1 MLDTR
6 YQLSARRVIDEVRL
20 LISLHR
26 DLVAQYQV
34 DKVMLGRSAYQKVF
48 GDFTAAHYR
57 SVELLADILKMPNS
71 DMPADMAAVAS
82 TPAQHDAEI
91 LRVFQQRENE
101 LKQEY
106 IRNLALLSGT
116 AGLETTLKVNKGE
129 TTKRL
134 GWLEGE
140 LNMLDHTSN

>member
-34 DKVMLGRSAYQKVF
+34 DKAMLGRSAYQKVF
-48 GDFTAAHYR
+48 GDFTGAHHR
-57 SVELLADILKMPNS
+57 SIELLAEVLKRLNFDIPP
-71 DMPADMAAVAS
+71 DRAAVAR
-82 TPAQHDAEI
+82 TQAEDDATI
-91 LRVFQQRENE
+91 LRTIQARENQ

-134 GWLEGE
+134 GWFEGE
-140 LNMLDHTSN
+140 LNMLEHTSN